1 MLSCWSP
8 SETKSP
14 EASRLSF
21 ALPTSMKYLKEHRV
35 RYLLPNAIT
44 FLSLACGVAAIA
56 LAGSGA
62 LMEAGLLVLA
72 SYVLDLLDGEA
83 ARRLNAG
90 SAFGVQLDSLV
101 DMVSLGV
108 APAMLAFFHL
118 RMEGDV
124 TPFLL
129 WPATI
134 FYVTAGAFRLARFNL
149 LPEKTGQ
156 TDSIGLTIS
165 TAGATL
171 TLAVLSDIVNVE
183 EVLANALFIPLL
195 LSLALLMV
203 SRLKC
208 PSIVWLFSRWWA
220 NLLYMIYFVITL
232 VILQLSLFHV
242 WFLFNS
248 GYLGIAVMRAGFRV
262 FND

>member
-1 MLSCWSP
+1 
-8 SETKSP
+8 
-14 EASRLSF
+14 
-21 ALPTSMKYLKEHRV
+21 MKQLKQHNV
-35 RYLLPNAIT
+35 RYLIPNAIT
-44 FLSLACGVAAIA
+44 FLSLACGVSAIM
-56 LAGSGA
+56 LATSGT

-83 ARRLNAG
+83 ARRLDAG

-101 DMVSLGV
+101 DLVSLGV

-118 RMEGDV
+118 HTEGDV

-149 LPEKTGQ
+149 LPVKTGQ

-171 TLAVLSDIVNVE
+171 TLAVLSDIVNID
-183 EVLANALFIPLL
+183 EVLANVLFIPLL
-195 LSLALLMV
+195 LGLALLMV
-203 SRLKC
+203 SRLSC

-220 NLLYMIYFVITL
+220 SLLYMVYFFFAL

-248 GYLGIAVMRAGFRV
+248 GYLGIAVMRAGYRV
-262 FND
+262 IDD